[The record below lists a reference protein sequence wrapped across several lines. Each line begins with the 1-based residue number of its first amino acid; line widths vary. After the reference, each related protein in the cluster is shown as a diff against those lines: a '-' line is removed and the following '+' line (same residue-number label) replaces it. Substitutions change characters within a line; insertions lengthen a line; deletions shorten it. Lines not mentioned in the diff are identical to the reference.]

1 MFKFVGEL
9 WLYMLEKTAELLEDE
24 FGFVSSA
31 GVAPTD
37 AGGLAC
43 YQVELESAV
52 YLEDSYLD
60 RIEGLLGEEF
70 DSEMFGED
78 CELKV
83 LGVKDIL
90 NEGSD
95 EEGYY
100 FWVLVFGYHG
110 IFDCVGKSYY
120 MVYSDEK
127 IVKGVQKESV
137 GRDVSVGTSKFLRS
151 DVRIRE

>member
-1 MFKFVGEL
+1 MLDEAGEL
-9 WLYMLEKTAELLEDE
+9 LGNKFD
-24 FGFVSSA
+24 FVLSA

-43 YQVELESAV
+43 YQVELESAL
-52 YLEDSYLD
+52 YLEDSYLNQV
-60 RIEGLLGEEF
+60 EEF
-70 DSEMFGED
+70 LEDKCDSEMFGED

-83 LGVKDIL
+83 LGAKEIL
-90 NEGSD
+90 NEGSED
-95 EEGYY
+95 EECY

-120 MVYSDEK
+120 MVYSDDR
-127 IVKGVQKESV
+127 IVRGVQKESV